1 VTQNGRGSR
10 LLIEG
15 FVIVLSILLAFGIDA
30 SWDARAERIEEAEIL
45 GGLRREYRGYRE
57 ALKSRIEQHAKM
69 QSAFTTILMAAEE
82 REWTSA
88 EWDFDEALGELVAPP
103 TSDVGNGVRDALVQA
118 GRLELVS
125 DVVLREYLAR
135 WPGVFGE
142 VLDDELFS
150 REIVLAQV
158 LPYLTRAGLDLSS
171 ILVGAL
177 GTGAAGGETWPIR
190 SPRLGDDPD
199 SVRRLLAD
207 PEFKALV
214 QVRYAYW
221 EHAGGEY
228 QFALQASDEILDL
241 LGSQ

>member
-1 VTQNGRGSR
+1 
-10 LLIEG
+10 
-15 FVIVLSILLAFGIDA
+15 
-30 SWDARAERIEEAEIL
+30 
-45 GGLRREYRGYRE
+45 
-57 ALKSRIEQHAKM
+57 
-69 QSAFTTILMAAEE
+69 
-82 REWTSA
+82 
-88 EWDFDEALGELVAPP
+88 LGELVAPP
-103 TSDVGNGVRDALVQA
+103 TSDFGNGVRDALVQV

-135 WPGVFGE
+135 WWPGVFGE
-142 VLDDELFS
+142 VLDHELFS